1 MCQENTIT
9 ATRNQQT
16 YQKNG
21 DVGNILLLTG
31 TSIITGCMLNQ
42 WPNKDHFDDNWLSN
56 GFCVSNSDTFW
67 WNSHSLSFYAD
78 TVLAI
83 AIGLLYKKRISSGQ
97 DFSPVQ
103 MSLLSGAIMAVF
115 GHGAGHMYLGMNPTG
130 MDLRIRL
137 DHLAASFASLIVNI
151 LGFASIFKGTMPLA
165 STRRLLMAAI
175 VATIGF
181 TFFDIEPKLNF
192 VYAQAAIYI
201 ASALNMLVLPQSD
214 KGCAAYMLFPY
225 FQLPVL
231 AVGVIEST
239 GCEAILEKIGGHMI
253 FDVTIA
259 IAVILIDL
267 ISTRLERSSK
277 TSNVEG
283 KKKL

>member
-1 MCQENTIT
+1 M
-9 ATRNQQT
+9 NQQT
-16 YQKNG
+16 YQNNG
-21 DVGNILLLTG
+21 DIGNILLLTS
-31 TSIITGCMLNQ
+31 TCIITGCMLNQ
-42 WPNKDHFDDNWLSN
+42 WPNKDNFDNNWLSN

-83 AIGLLYKKRISSGQ
+83 VIALLYKKRKSDSSTEDF

-103 MSLLSGAIMAVF
+103 MSLLSGAIMGVF

-137 DHLAASFASLIVNI
+137 DHPAATFASSTVTL

-165 STRRLLMAAI
+165 STRRLFMAAI
-175 VATIGF
+175 VASIGF

-201 ASALNMLVLPQSD
+201 ASALNMLALPQSD
-214 KGCAAYMLFPY
+214 KGCAAYMLFPF
-225 FQLPVL
+225 FQFPVL
-231 AVGVIEST
+231 VVGIIEST

-253 FDVTIA
+253 FDMTIA
-259 IAVILIDL
+259 IAIILIDFT
-267 ISTRLERSSK
+267 STRLERSSK
-277 TSNVEG
+277 TTSNIEG

>member
-31 TSIITGCMLNQ
+31 TSIITLCMLNQ
-42 WPNKDHFDDNWLSN
+42 RPNKDHFDDNWFSN

-67 WNSHSLSFYAD
+67 WNSDSLFFYAD
-78 TVLAI
+78 TGLAI
-83 AIGLLYKKRISSGQ
+83 AFGLLYKKRRSSGQ
-97 DFSPVQ
+97 DFSPVH
-103 MSLLSGAIMAVF
+103 MSLLSGAIVAVF
-115 GHGAGHMYLGMNPTG
+115 GHGAAHM
-130 MDLRIRL
+130 
-137 DHLAASFASLIVNI
+137 FFVNI

-165 STRRLLMAAI
+165 STGRLFMAAI
-175 VATIGF
+175 VPTIGF

-231 AVGVIEST
+231 AVGFIEST
-239 GCEAILEKIGGHMI
+239 GCEAILEKIGGHHMI
-253 FDVTIA
+253 FDFTSA

-277 TSNVEG
+277 TTSNVEQG